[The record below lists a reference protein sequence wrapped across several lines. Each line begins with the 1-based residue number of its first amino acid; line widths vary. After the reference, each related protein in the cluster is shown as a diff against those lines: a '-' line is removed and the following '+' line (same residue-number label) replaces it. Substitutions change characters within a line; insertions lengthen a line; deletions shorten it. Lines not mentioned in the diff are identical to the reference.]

1 MIYRGPDSSR
11 ASRDVVHRSRGSLR
25 GSMIALLPAFT
36 RPRVIQFESM
46 LEYRFLCLMLVRDGL
61 VDIVEQ
67 PPALAYQRQDGTR
80 AHHTFDFLLR
90 MADGER
96 IAVAIKPAER
106 VTRRDFVTELRYV
119 AAAMPKHFA
128 HRIKLVTDEHLD
140 KRAAADAARQ
150 LMRTRPALTEVAA

>member
-1 MIYRGPDSSR
+1 
-11 ASRDVVHRSRGSLR
+11 
-25 GSMIALLPAFT
+25 MIAMLPAFP

-46 LEYRFLCLMLVRDGL
+46 LEYRFLCLTLVRDDV

-67 PPALAYQRQDGTR
+67 PPALVYQRQDGTR

-106 VTRRDFVTELRYV
+106 VIRRDFMTELRHV

-150 LMRTRPALTEVAA
+150 LMRSRPALSEVAA